1 MNDELE
7 LLATL
12 EELKQL
18 YTQGE
23 LREYDFDT
31 RISDVKRVIEHWETQ
46 YNEQ

>member
-12 EELKQL
+12 RELKQL
-18 YTQGE
+18 YTEGE

-31 RISDVKRVIEHWETQ
+31 RISDVKRVIELGEAQHS
-46 YNEQ
+46 EQ